1 MNDTQTVKYPYDY
14 LMQIAEE
21 KKKELSPFCVNI
33 EIGGSLRRKKP
44 EGHDIEFVVIPKTM
58 TMPKSQG
65 SLFTPGELE
74 EVRVPGFINT
84 VDKYKIKHLAKEKDI
99 KLIGDPNKGKYCRRI
114 TPEKIQLDIFI
125 ADKDN
130 WGYILV
136 LRTGGAT
143 FNKWLVGP
151 HGLKKHG
158 YRPVGGVITRMSDN
172 VVIPTPGEC
181 DVFRLMKMKFKRPED
196 RA

>member
-1 MNDTQTVKYPYDY
+1 MNDTQVVKYP
-14 LMQIAEE
+14 LGFIEPIAEE
-21 KKKELSPFCVNI
+21 VKAHLSPYCSRI
-33 EIGGSLRRKKP
+33 EIAGSIRRRRA
-44 EGHDIEFVVIPKTM
+44 EIGDIELVLIPKTM

-65 SLFTPGELE
+65 NMFSPGESD
-74 EVRVPGFINT
+74 EVRIPGFINA
-84 VDKYKIKHLAKEKDI
+84 VDTYKLKFNAKEKGI
-99 KLIGDPNKGKYCRRI
+99 KLIGDPAKGKYCRRI

-125 ADKDN
+125 ANQDN

-181 DVFRLMKMKFKRPED
+181 DVFRLMKMKYKRPED

>member
-1 MNDTQTVKYPYDY
+1 MNDTQVIKYPYAD
-14 LMQIAEE
+14 LMKIAEE
-21 KKKELSPFCVNI
+21 KKEELSPFCTKIVI
-33 EIGGSLRRKKP
+33 AGSLRRKKP
-44 EGHDIEFVVIPKTM
+44 TGHDIEFVCIPKTM

-65 SLFTPGELE
+65 SLFSPGDSE
-74 EVRVPGFINT
+74 EVRIPGFINAI
-84 VDKYKIKHLAKEKDI
+84 DSYKLKAMARANGI
-99 KLIGDPNKGKYCRRI
+99 KLIGDPAKGKYCRRI

-125 ADKDN
+125 AEQNN